1 MDKMETKVFKINK
14 IMDLLYHI
22 LIHFKLFKSGIS
34 NKYNMESEA
43 QKQNIFKILIILT
56 NYNKK
61 N

>member
-43 QKQNIFKILIILT
+43 
-56 NYNKK
+56 
-61 N
+61 